1 MTDTPNPST
10 SIPVDQLGPA
20 GVRGNLHVLAKFARD
35 PRKDVDRLN
44 DNTLRPF
51 KVEARLAKAPFAAE
65 DIKGDFTPED
75 GGSFLVLPSDVLL
88 SRVRCPDGIF
98 EFQKN
103 KRGEQSFVS
112 FECEAKNPSA
122 AREKFLTTVLPF
134 LDLITYASDCPVFIS
149 LIRIEDS
156 KNQVKTLEYIS
167 PYRKKIIDPQIA
179 KLLPEMRPVYAL
191 YREAKNSNSD
201 FYKFLCY
208 HKLLEGLLGPLRAE
222 ARKNAKAIG
231 VSLVL
236 DKEVVP
242 DSPYIEPPYRNHI
255 GKPIKV
261 FFDEVL
267 TPRFRNAVAHFITDD
282 GTVLNMSSPDHLD
295 SYATVMFTMELCVR
309 KVVENYLRLLLQLD
323 DRK

>member
-1 MTDTPNPST
+1 MTDTPHPST
-10 SIPVDQLGPA
+10 SIPIDQLGPA
-20 GVRGNLHVLAKFARD
+20 GVRGNLHVLAQFAND
-35 PRKDVDRLN
+35 PRKDTDRLN
-44 DNTLRPF
+44 DNALRPF
-51 KVEARLAKAPFAAE
+51 KVEARLAKSPLAAE

-88 SRVRCPDGIF
+88 SRVRSPEGVF
-98 EFQKN
+98 EFHKN
-103 KRGEQSFVS
+103 SKGEQSFVS
-112 FECEAKNPSA
+112 FECEAKNPTA

-134 LDLITYASDCPVFIS
+134 LDLITYMSDCPIYIS
-149 LIRIEDS
+149 LTRIEDQ
-156 KNQVKTLEYIS
+156 KNHVRTLEYVS
-167 PYRKKIIDPQIA
+167 PYRKKIIDPQIT

-222 ARKNAKAIG
+222 ARKKAKKIG
-231 VSLVL
+231 ISLIL
-236 DKEVVP
+236 DKEFVP
-242 DSPYIEPPYRNHI
+242 DSPDIEQPYRDYI
-255 GKPIKV
+255 GKPIKG

-282 GTVLNMSSPDHLD
+282 GTVLNMSSPEYLD

-309 KVVENYLRLLLQLD
+309 KVIENYLYILLQLD
-323 DRK
+323 AKK